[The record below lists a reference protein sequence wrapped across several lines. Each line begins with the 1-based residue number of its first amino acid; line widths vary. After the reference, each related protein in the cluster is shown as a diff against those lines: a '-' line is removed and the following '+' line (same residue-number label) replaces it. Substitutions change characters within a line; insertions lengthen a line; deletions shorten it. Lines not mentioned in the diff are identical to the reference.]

1 MSKDVLPVIEH
12 ELSDSIQKTARSR
25 KNRSLAPNSRLRLF
39 VYRVI
44 LVAVVIGVWQVSSG
58 TSALPTYAVSSPRDI
73 AVTLWQFLHTSAG
86 WADIQTTSTEIVE
99 GFLAGVII
107 GAIVALLLGGTRVV
121 GQVLEPFVAALNSI
135 PKIALAPL
143 FLLFFGI
150 GELSK
155 VAIAA
160 TMVAFIV
167 FYNMYYGMRTVSRE
181 LENIVKL
188 MGGKRWDL
196 LRYVTLPS
204 LVSPFF
210 SGLKAGA
217 PLAVIGVII
226 GEFLASFNGIGHVLL
241 VDGNDLDASGVF
253 AGIVIL
259 VVISLVING
268 LLTALDSFVSHRL
281 GLLPKDGRKTAR

>member
-1 MSKDVLPVIEH
+1 MSNDAQRSSEFSAS
-12 ELSDSIQKTARSR
+12 ELKPGKARRHRKSDSHAE
-25 KNRSLAPNSRLRLF
+25 SRLRLLI
-39 VYRVI
+39 YRVI
-44 LVAVVIGVWQVSSG
+44 LVAVVLCIWQVASG
-58 TSALPTYAVSSPRDI
+58 SSALPNYAVSNPHDI
-73 AVTLWQFLHTSAG
+73 AVALWQFLHTSAG

-99 GFLAGVII
+99 GFLSGVAI
-107 GAIVALLLGGTRVV
+107 GVV
-121 GQVLEPFVAALNSI
+121 GALILGSMHVAGRVFEPFIAALNSI

-167 FYNMYYGMRTVSRE
+167 FYNLYYGMRTVSHE

-188 MGGKRWDL
+188 MGGGRWDL

-204 LVSPFF
+204 LVTPFF
-210 SGLKAGA
+210 AGLKTGA
-217 PLAVIGVII
+217 PLAVIAVII

-241 VDGNDLDASGVF
+241 VDGQDLDASGVF
-253 AGIVIL
+253 AGIAIL
-259 VVISLVING
+259 VVISLAING
-268 LLTALDSFVSHRL
+268 LITALDSLVSRQL
-281 GLLPKDGRKTAR
+281 GLSSKNSRRPVK

>member
-1 MSKDVLPVIEH
+1 M
-12 ELSDSIQKTARSR
+12 SDSNQMTTKGRKSR
-25 KNRSLAPNSRLRLF
+25 GSGANSRLRLF
-39 VYRVI
+39 LYRVVV
-44 LVAVVIGVWQVSSG
+44 VAVVIGVWQLSSG

-99 GFLAGVII
+99 GFLAGVVI
-107 GAIVALLLGGTRVV
+107 GAGAALILGSTRVV
-121 GQVLEPFVAALNSI
+121 GRVLEPFVAALNSI

-167 FYNMYYGMRTVSRE
+167 FYNMYYGMRTVSRD

-188 MGGKRWDL
+188 MGGKRWDV

-210 SGLKAGA
+210 AGLKAGA

-268 LLTALDSFVSHRL
+268 MLTALDSFVSRRL
-281 GLLPKDGRKTAR
+281 GLLSKNGRKSAK